1 MTEHKISR
9 RIKGGR
15 KTFFDDPA
23 IDQVVSMLLELLQEH
38 WVLRERVLSLEK
50 LVEQKG
56 VVTAEDIE
64 AFEPDDALAAEWES
78 DRAALLR
85 RVLAA
90 IEASRKG

>member
-1 MTEHKISR
+1 M
-9 RIKGGR
+9 
-15 KTFFDDPA
+15 
-23 IDQVVSMLLELLQEH
+23 
-38 WVLRERVLSLEK
+38 LSLEK